1 MAAKRSVT
9 ARVQRNV
16 FAATL
21 ARLRHPK
28 SPGNTRRR
36 GDSRKFPLFARFAPA
51 GPAAGGPDPVSVA
64 VFAIDQVGPA
74 AVRACAS
81 GVEVR
86 IAAADEATAKVIR
99 AALAETAR
107 RRPTDRLIQVVI
119 D

>member
-1 MAAKRSVT
+1 MAAKRIKP
-9 ARVQRNV
+9 ARKRRNV
-16 FAATL
+16 LAATF
-21 ARLRHPK
+21 ARFVDAKRSRHGRRPS
-28 SPGNTRRR
+28 SPM
-36 GDSRKFPLFARFAPA
+36 KFPLFGGLAADAPA
-51 GPAAGGPDPVSVA
+51 EPPDPVSLA

-86 IAAADEATAKVIR
+86 IAAADEATAAVIR

>member
-1 MAAKRSVT
+1 MAAERAGA
-9 ARVQRNV
+9 ARGQRNV
-16 FAATL
+16 FAAT
-21 ARLRHPK
+21 
-28 SPGNTRRR
+28 
-36 GDSRKFPLFARFAPA
+36 FARFRPARRSADKRRGTKRLPLFSRFAPRERA
-51 GPAAGGPDPVSVA
+51 KGPNPVSIA

-86 IAAADEATAKVIR
+86 IAAADEATAAVIR
-99 AALAETAR
+99 AALVETAR

>member
-1 MAAKRSVT
+1 MAARRTKA
-9 ARVQRNV
+9 ARAQRNV
-16 FAATL
+16 WAATL
-21 ARLRHPK
+21 ARFVDANRLRHGPP
-28 SPGNTRRR
+28 SAPT
-36 GDSRKFPLFARFAPA
+36 KFPLLTRLAADRPA
-51 GPAAGGPDPVSVA
+51 ETPDPVSVA
-64 VFAIDQVGPA
+64 VFAIDRVGPA

-86 IAAADEATAKVIR
+86 VAAADEATAAVIR